1 MSIIYKIITV
11 LSRLYSSS
19 WPSGDDP
26 FILRGLLVNMTR
38 RFSVVT
44 SVRNLSAKVTRTV
57 GLLTVGRNFYF
68 TIIIYALT
76 KRMLFKYFAW
86 RPKVVPVST
95 LTRLNLSRALVS
107 MITCLAKENFESN
120 LLGFI
125 YISTKHDIATNYAR
139 IKLLLG
145 VMVVFQFR
153 LIQAAFWSMVAIKC
167 RCCCIWVRLN
177 VWYLRTNFVIEQQ
190 HTRRFST
197 NFLWSC
203 AISHKDFR

>member
-11 LSRLYSSS
+11 LSRRDNSSR
-19 WPSGDDP
+19 PSGDDP

-44 SVRNLSAKVTRTV
+44 SVRNLSTKVTRTV
-57 GLLTVGRNFYF
+57 GLLIVGRNFYF

-76 KRMLFKYFAW
+76 RRMLFKYFAW
-86 RPKVVPVST
+86 RPKVVPVFT

-125 YISTKHDIATNYAR
+125 LAQNTTSPTLKLCGDACCLVSWKSFNFTWYKLHFDRWSRSSADAALSELDSMCGTFVRISWLNNSI
-139 IKLLLG
+139 LG
-145 VMVVFQFR
+145 DFP
-153 LIQAAFWSMVAIKC
+153 LIWC
-167 RCCCIWVRLN
+167 GLC
-177 VWYLRTNFVIEQQ
+177 T
-190 HTRRFST
+190 
-197 NFLWSC
+197 
-203 AISHKDFR
+203 ISHKNFR